1 MSAAIQPLVPGEF
14 EIAVVGAPLSGR
26 ALTPQITEGGGRLLR
41 AVATEPLYRLYLLPG
56 PAPLRPG
63 LVRVG
68 TEGAAIAS
76 EVWALGA
83 AAFGRFVAQIPPPL
97 CIGTVLLADGTRPK
111 GFLCEQ
117 AGLAGATDITPFGG
131 WRAFMASRAE
141 SAA

>member
-1 MSAAIQPLVPGEF
+1 MSATLMPGEI
-14 EIAVVGAPLSGR
+14 EIAAVGAHLSGM
-26 ALTPQITEGGGRLLR
+26 ALNAQLTDGGGRLLR
-41 AVATEPLYRLYLLPG
+41 AVATEPHYRLYLLPG

-68 TEGAAIAS
+68 ADGAAIAT

-83 AAFGRFVAQIPPPL
+83 AAFGRFVAQIPAPL
-97 CIGTVLLADGTRPK
+97 CIGTLLLADGTRPK

-117 AGLAGATDITPFGG
+117 AGIAGATDITAFGG